1 MVATNF
7 ELKEYQQTALDR
19 FRSFL
24 RDASN
29 IGRDGANLAF
39 YKATS
44 MPYRHAPVIADG
56 TPYVCLRIP
65 TGGGKTV
72 MGAYAVGIAAQEFLE
87 VKNPMVL
94 WLVPSTPILDQTV
107 SALKNPDHPY
117 RAALAKDF
125 GRNVSVL
132 TKAEALA
139 MSRADAEGGAC
150 VIVSTIQSFRREKD
164 NGKPNEEGL
173 KVYQDA
179 GNLMDHFSGL
189 KEEQEARLEQVEGA
203 GRPVASLANL
213 LRLHRP
219 MVIVDEAHNAR
230 TALSFD
236 TLARFA
242 PSLILELTATPQTT
256 HDPAREKHASNILY
270 SVSAAELKAE
280 EMIKMPIKLTTDANW
295 QKTIGAAFDCRE
307 ALEEA
312 AKAEQDETG
321 EYIRPII
328 LFQAQSASATD
339 ATRIT
344 YDKVE
349 RHLLD
354 RGIPEAEIAVHTGSR
369 KDLDDHVIA
378 EPDCRIRYI
387 ITVSKLKE
395 GWDCPFAYVLCS
407 VAEQVSATAIEQVL
421 GRVLRMP
428 KAQRKNRDA
437 LNQAYAFVA
446 SKNFDSTAK
455 MLKDGLVEGAGFNR
469 MEADQIVSPQGDLGY
484 DAAADEAEHE
494 SEPLVED
501 QTPAQEVEDAI
512 AKLPASVRN
521 RVAYDPEKRSM
532 TFKGQMSRESKNL
545 LQLALAKSP
554 KASRAIDRLY
564 AKTNNFQL
572 SASQDEDKPAFIV
585 PLLGFRKQGE
595 LQLFSKEHFLDL
607 PWRLD
612 GCDPTEIIT
621 RFKIVDE
628 SQSGEIDVSDKGK
641 VEIDFAK
648 RVQGELAMV
657 VQEPAWT
664 LPRLANFIDSGIRH
678 PDITKPSAII
688 FITKGIEAL
697 IAAGHDFDVLARNK
711 HDLRRAM
718 AQFIADL
725 RGERETGNYSAL
737 FATNA
742 EDFDTH
748 SDLSMIFDEQSYA
761 FNQPYAGA
769 TKFNKHFTPLVG
781 DLKPTGEEFDC
792 AVYLDRMD
800 EVRFWIRNVE
810 GKKTS
815 FWLQLPH
822 QKFYPDFVAMLTDG
836 RILAVEYKGGHL
848 YDGEGDK
855 RSIGAVWADSSG
867 GHCLFCMPTER
878 GFQIIDQTIKNTT
891 V

>member
-1 MVATNF
+1 MAATHF

-24 RDASN
+24 RDTTN
-29 IGRDGANLAF
+29 IGPDGAKLAF
-39 YKATS
+39 YKATDIS
-44 MPYRHAPVIADG
+44 YRHAPVIADG

-65 TGGGKTV
+65 TGGGKTI

-150 VIVSTIQSFRREKD
+150 IIVSTIQSFRRELA

-189 KEEQEARLEQVEGA
+189 TEEQESRLEKVEGA

-219 MVIVDEAHNAR
+219 MVIVDEAHNVR

-236 TLARFA
+236 TLARFS

-280 EMIKMPIKLTTDANW
+280 EMIKLPIKLTTDANW
-295 QKTIGAAFDCRE
+295 QRTIGAAFDCRE

-312 AKAEQDETG
+312 ARAEEAETG

-328 LFQAQSASATD
+328 LFQAQSASSTD

-349 RHLLD
+349 QHLKD
-354 RGIPEAEIAVHTGSR
+354 RGIPEAEIAVHTGPR
-369 KDLDDHVIA
+369 KDLDDQIIA
-378 EPDCRIRYI
+378 DPECRIRYI
-387 ITVSKLKE
+387 VTVSKLKE

-446 SKNFDSTAK
+446 SQSFDSTAQK
-455 MLKDGLVEGAGFNR
+455 LKDGLVEGAGFNK
-469 MEADQIVSPQGDLGY
+469 MEADQIVEPQSNMGFSDQDDQAPY
-484 DAAADEAEHE
+484 E

-501 QTPAQEVEDAI
+501 GTPKEEVEQAL

-521 RVAYDPEKRSM
+521 RLAYDPEKRSM
-532 TFKGQMSRESKNL
+532 TYRGPMTRESKNM

-572 SASQDEDKPAFIV
+572 SASQEEGKPAFIV

-612 GCDPTEIIT
+612 ECDPSLIKT
-621 RFKIVDE
+621 RFRIVDE
-628 SQSGEIDVSDKGK
+628 SQTGAIDVSDKGK

-648 RVQGELAMV
+648 RVQGELAAV

-664 LPRLANFIDSGIRH
+664 LPKLANFIDSGIKH
-678 PDITKPSAII
+678 FDITKPSAIL
-688 FITKGIEAL
+688 FISRAIEAL
-697 IAAGHDFDVLARNK
+697 ISDGHALDVLARNK
-711 HDLRRAM
+711 HDLRRAV
-718 AQFIADL
+718 AQLIGDL
-725 RGERETGNYSAL
+725 RGEREVGNYAAL
-737 FATNA
+737 FASNA
-742 EDFDTH
+742 EDFATH
-748 SDLSMIFDEQSYA
+748 SDLSMIFDERSYA

-769 TKFNKHFTPLVG
+769 TTFGKHFTPLIG
-781 DLKPTGEEFDC
+781 DLKPNGEEFDC

-800 EVRFWIRNVE
+800 EVRYWIRNVE

-836 RILAVEYKGGHL
+836 RILVVEYKGG
-848 YDGEGDK
+848 
-855 RSIGAVWADSSG
+855 SPV
-867 GHCLFCMPTER
+867 
-878 GFQIIDQTIKNTT
+878 
-891 V
+891 